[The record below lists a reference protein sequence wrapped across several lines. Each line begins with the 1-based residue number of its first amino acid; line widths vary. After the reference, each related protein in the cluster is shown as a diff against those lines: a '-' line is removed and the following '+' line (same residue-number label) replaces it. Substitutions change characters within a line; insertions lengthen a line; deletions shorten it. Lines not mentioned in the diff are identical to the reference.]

1 MKHHPAMKLPSHPHL
16 KRAPRLAAALWA
28 LCLAHSAPAQ
38 PSPAA
43 PVPRPG
49 EELFSDDFERQDL
62 GEWRAMVPSF
72 TIIDGALRGQQS
84 PGAHGAVGQVRRPMR
99 DVVVSFRFKLD
110 GSTTFNAVFDD
121 KDFKGSHGGH
131 ICRVLFTTHQIR
143 LGDDKEGVMRND
155 IFEMTKKPGGRA
167 LAAPLLAGRGSVA
180 PARIEQNK
188 WYHATIE
195 VVGDDMRVW
204 LDGAPSG
211 HLKSPGIAHETKSS
225 FHFTVT
231 GSGVLFDDVKISRP
245 R

>member
-1 MKHHPAMKLPSHPHL
+1 MKHHPAIKRPSRPHF

-131 ICRVLFTTHQIR
+131 ICRVLFTTNQIR

-155 IFEMTKKPGGRA
+155 IFEMTKKPWAKHWR
-167 LAAPLLAGRGSVA
+167 PRFS
-180 PARIEQNK
+180 
-188 WYHATIE
+188 
-195 VVGDDMRVW
+195 
-204 LDGAPSG
+204 PSG
-211 HLKSPGIAHETKSS
+211 DRLHRPGSSKTSGIMRQSRSPATTCACGSMAPRADISSRRASPTKPKAASTS
-225 FHFTVT
+225 
-231 GSGVLFDDVKISRP
+231 P
-245 R
+245 